1 MLSEER
7 LSAIRAKVNR
17 ANSSQNK
24 KVQHFQAF
32 LQMVIESQNA
42 KKKVLRLPIVL
53 LFAARLKKMKR

>member
-24 KVQHFQAF
+24 KSATLSSVS
-32 LQMVIESQNA
+32 INGDRITER
-42 KKKVLRLPIVL
+42 KKKVLRLRIVL
-53 LFAARLKKMKR
+53 LFAARLKIMKR